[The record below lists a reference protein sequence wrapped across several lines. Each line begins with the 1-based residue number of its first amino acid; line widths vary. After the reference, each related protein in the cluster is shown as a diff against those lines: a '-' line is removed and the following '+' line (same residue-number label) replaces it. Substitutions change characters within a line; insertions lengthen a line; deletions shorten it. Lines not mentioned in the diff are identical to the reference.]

1 MVMKIDL
8 KKLFKNLGIP
18 LAVGLISGFLTRGG
32 IEEFNQTAD
41 KPFFMPPG
49 FIFPI
54 VWTILYIFMGISTY
68 ITETAPPAPNKQ
80 YAMKLFYIQLGFNFL
95 WSFIF
100 FSWGNYLLALL
111 WLIAMLVLIV
121 ITTLEFYKIE
131 TKAAYFMIPYVI
143 WVAFAGVLNFSVY
156 LLN

>member
-1 MVMKIDL
+1 MVMKIDF
-8 KKLFKNLGIP
+8 KKLAKNLAIP

-32 IEEFNQTAD
+32 VQEFNESVA
-41 KPFFMPPG
+41 KPFFMPPS
-49 FIFPI
+49 ILFPI
-54 VWTILYIFMGISTY
+54 VWTILYILMGIATY
-68 ITETAPPAPNKQ
+68 IIDISHHSGNKQ
-80 YAMKLFYIQLGFNFL
+80 YAMKLFYIQLAFNFL

-111 WLIAMLVLIV
+111 WLVAMLVLIV
-121 ITTLEFYKIE
+121 LTTLEFYKIAP
-131 TKAAYFMIPYVI
+131 KAAYLMIPYIV

>member
-8 KKLFKNLGIP
+8 KRLIKNLAIP

-32 IEEFNQTAD
+32 VKEFNEVVA
-41 KPFFMPPG
+41 KPFFMPPS
-49 FIFPI
+49 ILFPI
-54 VWTILYIFMGISTY
+54 VWTILYIFMGIATY
-68 ITETAPPAPNKQ
+68 IIETSPAADNKQ
-80 YAMKLFYIQLGFNFL
+80 YAMKLFYIQLAFNFL

-121 ITTLEFYKIE
+121 LTTLEFYKIAP
-131 TKAAYFMIPYVI
+131 KAAYFMIPYII

>member
-8 KKLFKNLGIP
+8 KKLIKNLAIP
-18 LAVGLISGFLTRGG
+18 LAVGLIAGFLTRGG
-32 IEEFNQTAD
+32 VEEFNKTAD
-41 KPFFMPPG
+41 KPFFMPPAI
-49 FIFPI
+49 IFPI
-54 VWTILYIFMGISTY
+54 AWTVLYVLMGIATY
-68 ITETAPPAPNKQ
+68 FIELSPQRENKA
-80 YAMKLFYIQLGFNFL
+80 YAMKLYYIQLGFNFL

-100 FSWGNYLLALL
+100 FSWGSYLLALL
-111 WLIAMLVLIV
+111 WLIAMLILIV

-131 TKAAYFMIPYVI
+131 PKAAYFMVPYVI

>member
-8 KKLFKNLGIP
+8 KKLIKNLAIP

-32 IEEFNQTAD
+32 VEEFNKTAD
-41 KPFFMPPG
+41 KPFFMPPS
-49 FIFPI
+49 ILFPI
-54 VWTILYIFMGISTY
+54 AWTILYVFMGIATY
-68 ITETAPPAPNKQ
+68 LIEIAPPKDNKP

-100 FSWGNYLLALL
+100 FSWGSYLLAFL
-111 WLIAMLVLIV
+111 WLIAMLILIV
-121 ITTLEFYKIE
+121 ITTLEFHKIE
-131 TKAAYFMIPYVI
+131 PKAAYFMIPYII
-143 WVAFAGVLNFSVY
+143 WVAFAAVLNFSVY